1 MVYNAIID
9 NNHIDVIKYITNDNI
24 DVIKYITNDNI
35 DDCFLFA
42 YHRRNFQMMHY
53 ILTLYKHRK
62 LNPAK
67 ITLNDIC
74 VRRYSKLSAKTVF
87 EYSRTRRE
95 PVYLKT
101 V

>member
-9 NNHIDVIKYITNDNI
+9 NNHN

-42 YHRRNFQMMHY
+42 YRRRNFQMMHY

-67 ITLNDIC
+67 ITLNEYIKSVFNFTSIYLSQVIWYC
-74 VRRYSKLSAKTVF
+74 YLQATIYIYVRFVNLT
-87 EYSRTRRE
+87 
-95 PVYLKT
+95 
-101 V
+101 